1 MSRLDVDVPQMVER
15 LGCTFRRCVVAVPA
29 VLLLS
34 LAGPLQAGESEAM
47 ATEPEA
53 ETDSVV
59 PLISEAEADDGD
71 CVESETVMCLQDGRY
86 EVTVGWTTLSGET
99 GPAKVARPRTR
110 DSGLF
115 YFFSYNN
122 WEVLLKVLD
131 GCAVNQ
137 HHWVYAAS
145 ATDLGLNMVV
155 RDTVTKQE
163 KQYFKNAGSPA
174 PATTDSGAFP
184 DACEA

>member
-1 MSRLDVDVPQMVER
+1 MSRLDLDSPQMVER
-15 LGCTFRRCVVAVPA
+15 LDCTFRRCGVAVPA
-29 VLLLS
+29 FLLL
-34 LAGPLQAGESEAM
+34 LFAGPLLAGESEAL

-53 ETDSVV
+53 ETEDVV
-59 PLISEAEADDGD
+59 SLNAEDDG
-71 CVESETVMCLQDGRY
+71 CVETDTVMCLQDGRY
-86 EVTVGWTTLSGET
+86 AVTIEWETLSGES
-99 GPAKVARPRTR
+99 GSARVARPRTS

-115 YFFSYNN
+115 YFFNYNN

-145 ATDLGLNMVV
+145 ATDLGINMVV
-155 RDTVTKQE
+155 RDTVTNQE
-163 KQYFKNAGSPA
+163 KVYFKEAGTPA

-184 DACEA
+184 DSCES